1 MKKILLILI
10 PITLAIIAGVVTFI
24 IFNNFGGRSTNP
36 IKILRQAISNHD
48 KEKFHEIVEIDAI
61 LDSAAKEILTAQIN
75 SNVDVLAYSTKDYV
89 NTYEKLKPD
98 FEDSAKIYI
107 DEYISTG
114 KITFQ
119 ENLTPAQKFFK
130 DSAIDSCTIKS
141 FSKPKTENNETHAKV
156 NFYNSKLNFYF
167 EIDLTL
173 EKVGTTWKIVN
184 AHGFE
189 EYFSEYNRAKKKTL
203 EKLNAPIRD
212 KISEIFKFK
221 GFSAA
226 ISEGDEY
233 GFSKIL
239 KMTIRADIQSDKKI
253 SKIYGNIIIQGKDD
267 HEGVTPF
274 SIDMNGMENG
284 VQDFTVD
291 KTLNPFVREDVEVM
305 RHGLRKNNL
314 HFEVTQIDFVD
325 GTTLKEFT
333 ELPE

>member
-119 ENLTPAQKFFK
+119 ENLTPAQ
-130 DSAIDSCTIKS
+130 
-141 FSKPKTENNETHAKV
+141 
-156 NFYNSKLNFYF
+156 
-167 EIDLTL
+167 
-173 EKVGTTWKIVN
+173 
-184 AHGFE
+184 
-189 EYFSEYNRAKKKTL
+189 
-203 EKLNAPIRD
+203 
-212 KISEIFKFK
+212 
-221 GFSAA
+221 
-226 ISEGDEY
+226 
-233 GFSKIL
+233 
-239 KMTIRADIQSDKKI
+239 
-253 SKIYGNIIIQGKDD
+253 
-267 HEGVTPF
+267 
-274 SIDMNGMENG
+274 
-284 VQDFTVD
+284 
-291 KTLNPFVREDVEVM
+291 
-305 RHGLRKNNL
+305 
-314 HFEVTQIDFVD
+314 
-325 GTTLKEFT
+325 
-333 ELPE
+333 